1 MDLASDLLRK
11 DRMGDHGSL
20 YRDMFQD
27 GRGATLREDGK
38 RRHEIG
44 SAGDYNGNDG
54 EGYGMSRQE

>member
-1 MDLASDLLRK
+1 
-11 DRMGDHGSL
+11 MGDHGSL